1 MQAGINCGP
10 SSQSDF
16 IQIYFLLNRM
26 FRFFRHPRQ
35 IPYFNISRQKVT
47 HFSVLGQKSDIF
59 KWDRGKRERKKRE
72 ERERRKRKRK
82 ESGVSLS
89 LSLLERPGQ
98 GMSGEWAGQGW
109 LAWGSQSRPRWWRST
124 PSHASA
130 PAWSRR
136 LSPVWGTSSPRP
148 KYIVVCTTT
157 ITIGNTDMGLI
168 TIHCK
173 HHHLSEG
180 ISNAGM
186 GFCRW
191 CKRSDLHMQVLSQVL
206 QVQYF
211 LSRCSSQRIKVPDT
225 WDLQMNATPPPAEG
239 KR

>member
-1 MQAGINCGP
+1 
-10 SSQSDF
+10 
-16 IQIYFLLNRM
+16 
-26 FRFFRHPRQ
+26 
-35 IPYFNISRQKVT
+35 
-47 HFSVLGQKSDIF
+47 
-59 KWDRGKRERKKRE
+59 
-72 ERERRKRKRK
+72 
-82 ESGVSLS
+82 
-89 LSLLERPGQ
+89 
-98 GMSGEWAGQGW
+98 MSGEWAGQGW

-211 LSRCSSQRIKVPDT
+211 LSVFSLKMLLTAHKSTWYLGSADERNSSSCGRQKINFVKVEEWSVD
-225 WDLQMNATPPPAEG
+225 AKFTPGPMHTVCNQASGLILVTRSEALRVCPRTQTNDITRKG
-239 KR
+239 CYHIRSFPSIDI